1 MGSTGRRV
9 VVRSNR
15 GEEPEDKRRG
25 RMWEEGDTRQ
35 RD

>member
-1 MGSTGRRV
+1 MRNTGRRGG
-9 VVRSNR
+9 VRSNR

-25 RMWEEGDTRQ
+25 RMWEEGDTRR